1 MKVEIFRLA
10 GSPISIEVTEGATV
24 RDVLEAPGGGRALG
38 YAELS
43 LMDAAMDVYG
53 SVERLGS
60 FRVNGAPA
68 DLATPVTEGATLLII
83 PKVEGGLAG

>member
-24 RDVLEAPGGGRALG
+24 REVLEAPEGGKALG
-38 YAELS
+38 REGVS
-43 LMDAAMDVYG
+43 LMDAALELYG
-53 SVERLGS
+53 SIDRLGS

-68 DLATPVTEGATLLII
+68 DLSTPVSEGATLLII
-83 PKVEGGLAG
+83 PKVEGGQG